1 MAKKPDTGLIIV
13 YTGDGKGKT
22 TAALG
27 TTIRASGYGWNIYIL
42 QFVKGSWYYGE
53 MDGIKMLGPPNGGV
67 IMEQMGKGFYKIMD
81 DNLPEEEHKKAARH
95 GLERAREKM
104 HSDEFKLVILD
115 EINYA
120 IDLGLLPLEDVIQ
133 LLKEK
138 PGYLNVILTG
148 RNARKEIIDLA
159 DLVTEMKEIK
169 HPFQKGLKARKGI
182 DF

>member
-1 MAKKPDTGLIIV
+1 MAKGRSTGLIIV
-13 YTGDGKGKT
+13 YTGNGKGKT
-22 TAALG
+22 SAALG
-27 TTIRASGYGWNIYIL
+27 SVIRASGYGWKIFIL
-42 QFVKGSWYYGE
+42 QFVKGSWHYGE
-53 MDGIKMLGPPNGGV
+53 IDGIKVFEPDV
-67 IMEQMGKGFYKIMD
+67 VMEQMGKGFYKIMD
-81 DNLPEEEHKKAARH
+81 DNLPEEDHKKAAKH

-104 HSDEFKLVILD
+104 QSGDYKLVILD

-120 IDLGLLPLEDVIQ
+120 IDLGLLPLEDVVE
-133 LLKEK
+133 LLKQK
-138 PGYLNVILTG
+138 PGKLNVILTG